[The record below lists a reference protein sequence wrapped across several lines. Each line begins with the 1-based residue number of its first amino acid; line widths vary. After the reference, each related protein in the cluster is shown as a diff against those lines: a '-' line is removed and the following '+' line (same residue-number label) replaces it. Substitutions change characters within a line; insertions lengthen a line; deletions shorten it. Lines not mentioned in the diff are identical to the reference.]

1 MRMSSPQMLERGGET
16 GRIPTQER
24 NGISRNWRSRA
35 AGNACQQVGCTAAGT
50 WGQTAMPCLQSGAGA
65 ALPEPQGSLLAFL
78 RVCAAPEDTGPA
90 ATCCESHSSSCLHV
104 HRPLFH
110 REQKEPVSRLGM
122 FLLLQEV
129 GPALPFTG
137 SPSASPVTCS
147 VSGPPRPTE
156 SEHQFLQAVRGF
168 CLQSVIWEMLMECLN
183 FSFGITP
190 LIFLVL
196 TFGFHGA
203 CFLSFSLFAANTTV
217 LRGRIERCIPRK
229 IQKSQAVTP
238 SSYAET

>member
-104 HRPLFH
+104 KLDCAFH
-110 REQKEPVSRLGM
+110 ISIG
-122 FLLLQEV
+122 
-129 GPALPFTG
+129 
-137 SPSASPVTCS
+137 
-147 VSGPPRPTE
+147 
-156 SEHQFLQAVRGF
+156 
-168 CLQSVIWEMLMECLN
+168 
-183 FSFGITP
+183 
-190 LIFLVL
+190 
-196 TFGFHGA
+196 
-203 CFLSFSLFAANTTV
+203 LSFTEN
-217 LRGRIERCIPRK
+217 K
-229 IQKSQAVTP
+229 KSQRADLECFSCSRRWGP
-238 SSYAET
+238 RCHLQGLHQHRL